1 MRYLDWALWKNTV
14 SMYSNNEIVSLEKLS
29 FDELVAY
36 INELIAKD
44 FAKLV
49 YLLYAVDVSEKKLK
63 QILAEHPNED
73 ASKLIAV
80 LLLERQEQKRKSR
93 EQFKQPEQDIS
104 EEDKW

>member
-1 MRYLDWALWKNTV
+1 MNSTNDLVA
-14 SMYSNNEIVSLEKLS
+14 LEKLS

-36 INELIAKD
+36 INQLIAKD

-73 ASKLIAV
+73 AGKLIA
-80 LLLERQEQKRKSR
+80 LLMLERQEQKRKSR
-93 EQFKQPEQDIS
+93 EQFKQPEQDIP

>member
-1 MRYLDWALWKNTV
+1 MN
-14 SMYSNNEIVSLEKLS
+14 SNNELVSIEKLS

-36 INELIAKD
+36 INQLIAND

-73 ASKLIAV
+73 AGKLIAV
-80 LLLERQEQKRKSR
+80 MILERQEQKRKSR
-93 EQFKQPEQDIS
+93 EQFKQKEEDIP

>member
-1 MRYLDWALWKNTV
+1 MN
-14 SMYSNNEIVSLEKLS
+14 SNNELVSIEKLS

-36 INELIAKD
+36 INQLIAKD

-63 QILAEHPNED
+63 QLLAEHPNED
-73 ASKLIAV
+73 AGKLIAV
-80 LLLERQEQKRKSR
+80 MILERQEQKRKSR
-93 EQFKQPEQDIS
+93 EHFKKPEQDIP